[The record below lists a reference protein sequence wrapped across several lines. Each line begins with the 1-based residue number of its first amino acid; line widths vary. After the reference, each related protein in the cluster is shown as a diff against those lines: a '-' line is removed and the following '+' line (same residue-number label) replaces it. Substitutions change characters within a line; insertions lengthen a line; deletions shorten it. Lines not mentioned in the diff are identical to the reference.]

1 MDIASA
7 PLLSIIMF
15 LPLVGAI
22 IIAFLNPEA
31 KGNARWIA
39 FWTTLVTFIVSL
51 IIWFNFDRTAGGFQ
65 FVEQRRRLPV
75 HPHQFPA
82 RLPRPRTRD
91 QVVLFLAHHDA
102 MSSRA
107 ES

>member
-1 MDIASA
+1 MDVTSA

-15 LPLVGAI
+15 LPLVGAV

-51 IIWFNFDRTAGGFQ
+51 FIWFNFDRTAAGFQ
-65 FVEQRRRLPV
+65 FVEQRSWLDV
-75 HPHQFPA
+75 MKFK
-82 RLPRPRTRD
+82 LGVD
-91 QVVLFLAHHDA
+91 GISVLFVILTTFL
-102 MSSRA
+102 MPICIV
-107 ES
+107 